1 MADLVTFTDEI
12 LNGKLHFLY
21 SEFAWHF
28 ANLLPINS
36 NIFNFIVELESV
48 QLLKLVFEV
57 SLHQKIEFLAK
68 FFLKVHV
75 TIRKLRNE
83 SDNSW
88 LLPNTKAEVSPR
100 CSVKKVFLKI

>member
-75 TIRKLRNE
+75 MIRKLRNE

-88 LLPNTKAEVSPR
+88 LLPNTKAEVSPK
-100 CSVKKVFLKI
+100 SPL